1 MIMRFIKKTAI
12 ALTLGMSTCVLA
24 DDLRFT
30 VWTGGEA
37 HLSML
42 NSFADGFKETHPDT
56 DVTFETIPFGDYV
69 QKISL
74 QIGGGNPPDDYDF
87 DDFSSSAMGLW
98 QKDSAVYGVPFSTSP
113 FVVFYNQSMLNEKG
127 LENPNELY
135 AKGEWTW
142 EAMRAMSNEL
152 ADTSHGVYGFE
163 SMDGEGYDSRVWE
176 VLVPLVRSNGSDI
189 WQGETCTLDSSVAVE
204 AVTLYHDMIFKDKSA
219 VPPGEKGSFFNGQAA
234 LTYTQISR
242 ASNLDDA
249 DFEWGIAPMPAGNAG
264 AAPIIGQAAV
274 VVFKDSP
281 NRELAEEFVAYM
293 TNKAG
298 VATMAEFFPPARAS
312 VLDSDA
318 FLSSNTRLS
327 PDAMRIVANE
337 INNGSVMP
345 AHANL
350 SNIKSSTKGVF
361 DKLWKQNADIQGTLT
376 DACSRIERHLES

>member
-1 MIMRFIKKTAI
+1 
-12 ALTLGMSTCVLA
+12 
-24 DDLRFT
+24 
-30 VWTGGEA
+30 
-37 HLSML
+37 
-42 NSFADGFKETHPDT
+42 
-56 DVTFETIPFGDYV
+56 
-69 QKISL
+69 
-74 QIGGGNPPDDYDF
+74 
-87 DDFSSSAMGLW
+87 MGLW

-113 FVVFYNQSMLNEKG
+113 FVVFYNQSLLNEKG

-142 EAMRAMSNEL
+142 EAMRTMSNKL

-163 SMDGEGYDSRVWE
+163 SMDGQGYDSRVWE
-176 VLVPLVRSNGSDI
+176 VLVPLVRSNGGDI

-204 AVTLYHDMIFKDKSA
+204 AIELYHDMIFKDKSA
-219 VPPGEKGSFFNGQAA
+219 VPPGENGSFFNGQAA

-242 ASNLDDA
+242 ASKLDEA

-376 DACSRIERHLES
+376 DACSRIERHLAS